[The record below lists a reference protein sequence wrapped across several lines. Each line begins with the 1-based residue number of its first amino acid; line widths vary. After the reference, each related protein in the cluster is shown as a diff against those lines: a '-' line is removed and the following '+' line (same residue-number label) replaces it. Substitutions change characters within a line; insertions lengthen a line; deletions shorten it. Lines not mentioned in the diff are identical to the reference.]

1 MARGSVGRTLVRS
14 QKRPTFWEGAIG
26 VNVVTTGAV
35 QTATVVTE
43 ATLENV
49 PSPTLVRIH
58 GQVTG
63 HCSAIG
69 AAGATAVLAFGI
81 IGQSARSIAAG
92 VGGMPTP
99 GGNIG
104 SPWILHRQIP
114 LDVPVA
120 VTENAALTQNFRIDI
135 DNKSMRKFEL
145 NQGMVIVFQNSV
157 LVSTL
162 TVDVTW
168 AFRFLFKR

>member
-1 MARGSVGRTLVRS
+1 VR
-14 QKRPTFWEGAIG
+14 RPTFWEGAQG
-26 VNVVTTGAV
+26 VVVLTTGAV
-35 QTATVVTE
+35 AEDTVVSE
-43 ATLENV
+43 VTLENV

-58 GQVTG
+58 GEVAG
-63 HCSAIG
+63 HVSAIG
-69 AAGATAVLAFGI
+69 VAGATAVLSMGI

-104 SPWILHRQIP
+104 SPWIFHKQVP
-114 LDVPVA
+114 LDVPLRVDEQA
-120 VTENAALTQNFRIDI
+120 GITQNFRFVV

-145 NQGMVIVFQNSV
+145 NQGIVIVFQNSV

-162 TVDVTW
+162 TVDITY